1 MRKAIFLLGLF
12 LLMPSFAFAQ
22 ITPADTGLTTTGD
35 AVFGPLGNNASIG
48 TFIGAR
54 VINPLFALTGVAFL
68 LLMIYGGFLWMTA
81 GGDEGKVEQAQA
93 IFRNATIGLVIILAA
108 YAITRFVIIAAT
120 GGNSIL

>member
-1 MRKAIFLLGLF
+1 MRKAFFLLGLF

-22 ITPADTGLTTTGD
+22 ITPADTGLTATGD

-81 GGDEGKVEQAQA
+81 GGDEGKVEEATA
-93 IFRNATIGLVIILAA
+93 IFRNATIGLVIILSA
-108 YAITRFVIIAAT
+108 YAITRFVIIAVT
-120 GGNSIL
+120 GGNSVI